1 MSSSSLLF
9 SILRC
14 LPAQF
19 SSLGYQRD
27 GRTIKT
33 PSFSRSTAERNGRG
47 GRGGPLLSSVVRP
60 SVRPRRSKWTDSR
73 TNYPMPPRNS
83 SESFFGASKQVRR
96 AVSQDV
102 FKAVGGRGVQCPE
115 IRKER
120 RAAPRRAAV
129 ASPILIPNNRMSS
142 SSLRPSVPP
151 SLRPSSSARRR

>member
-1 MSSSSLLF
+1 MLFSSRMSSSSLLF

-60 SVRPRRSKWTDSR
+60 SVRPS
-73 TNYPMPPRNS
+73 
-83 SESFFGASKQVRR
+83 
-96 AVSQDV
+96 
-102 FKAVGGRGVQCPE
+102 
-115 IRKER
+115 
-120 RAAPRRAAV
+120 AALQMDGQSNELSDA
-129 ASPILIPNNRMSS
+129 
-142 SSLRPSVPP
+142 PS
-151 SLRPSSSARRR
+151 